1 MIGDEGRQ
9 AFILAL
15 LLICLT
21 AAAIKQHGGSVNH
34 GASRIIT
41 MIQRLQR
48 LCPGVLYPREVNVS
62 VKVNM

>member
-21 AAAIKQHGGSVNH
+21 VAAIKQHEGDVNH
-34 GASRIIT
+34 GMWRTYT
-41 MIQRLQR
+41 MTQGAQTFRR
-48 LCPGVLYPREVNVS
+48 GGVYFA
-62 VKVNM
+62 